1 MLMLFSSLLQIKAHP
16 SVAAHMLYDLDSV
29 NKTPTTESTLLII
42 DIAGCDMEEKKD
54 EEDST
59 LNEGEAEISIA
70 HARRLVQ
77 SGVQAS
83 DIGIITPYAAQVVFL
98 KMLKCNHDKL
108 KYGDLYC

>member
-1 MLMLFSSLLQIKAHP
+1 MFRNFNALWYS
-16 SVAAHMLYDLDSV
+16 
-29 NKTPTTESTLLII
+29 
-42 DIAGCDMEEKKD
+42 CDMEEKKD

-83 DIGIITPYAAQVVFL
+83 DIGIITPYAAQVLLMFHKIQFL
-98 KMLKCNHDKL
+98 MT
-108 KYGDLYC
+108 